1 MSCRPCSTKNALKS
15 IGLQWGLILSSCSV
29 LLWAQTPPH
38 VTIALSSQTVAVTDT
53 IKVDVGIA
61 QGDSIKSVLLLL
73 NYDESRYRYLSGTP
87 GSLLREPTFY
97 DIHIQN
103 NQGDYLLYLVGVC
116 LGAGRYVSA
125 PGILFELQ
133 FIAYDTGSALFHFD
147 SLKFI
152 TPNLNYFDGTAD
164 SALSYVYPRDLFPPA
179 AVTNFRAREA
189 GSGQLSFTWTNPL
202 DNDFMGVKIWRSTIG
217 FQDTLN
223 AQATLVYNGT
233 GTTFSDVDLKN
244 GTIYYY
250 TARTYDEIPNYSRP
264 VYLKAEPKATYA
276 YFYPNPFSPLSGA
289 TIKTI
294 FPYDT
299 EIDLAIYDA
308 VGNLVIQLY
317 KNQPV
322 MANDPTLV
330 LSWDGR
336 NGKGEMVANGVYY
349 CIIKSLKG
357 DKIVEKV
364 AVVR

>member
-1 MSCRPCSTKNALKS
+1 MSYRPNPNKTLFKS
-15 IGLQWGLILSSCSV
+15 IQIKCGLILGIFCT
-29 LLWAQTPPH
+29 LLFAQTPPH
-38 VTIALSSQTVAVTDT
+38 VTIALSSQTVTVTDT
-53 IKVDVGIA
+53 IKVDVGIS

-73 NYDESRYRYLSGTP
+73 NYDESRYRYLSGAP
-87 GSLLREPTFY
+87 GSLFREPTFH

-103 NQGDYLLYLVGVC
+103 NQGDSLLYMVGVC
-116 LGAGRYVSA
+116 LGAGRYVAA
-125 PGILFELQ
+125 PGIFFELQ
-133 FIAYDTGSALFHFD
+133 FVARDTGNAVFRFD

-152 TPNLNYFDGTAD
+152 TPSLRYFDGTAD
-164 SALSYVYPRDLFPPA
+164 SALSHVYPRDLFPPA
-179 AVTNFRAREA
+179 AVTNFRAQEA
-189 GSGQLSFTWTNPL
+189 GSGKLTLTWTNPT
-202 DNDFMGVKIWRSTIG
+202 DDDFMGVKIWRSTSG

-223 AQATLVYNGT
+223 ALATLVYHGT
-233 GTTFSDVDLKN
+233 GTTYSDDNLKN

-299 EIDLAIYDA
+299 EIDIAIYDA

-322 MANDPTLV
+322 QANDPTLA

-357 DKIVEKV
+357 DKIIEKV